1 MAGKLF
7 EDEDF
12 PPTMESILDSGDTS
26 LSLPRPE
33 WRRLSDCRKRPVRML
48 PDPQVTDMAANDV
61 KPGLVDDR
69 WLLDALF
76 ALQSHNRVLEHIFFN
91 HEHIDQARMPLLVIQ
106 QISATAHDSVCTPR
120 VELLYCSTGGP
131 LTVCCSWRA
140 ELFGCCR
147 GCMC

>member
-1 MAGKLF
+1 
-7 EDEDF
+7 
-12 PPTMESILDSGDTS
+12 
-26 LSLPRPE
+26 
-33 WRRLSDCRKRPVRML
+33 ML

-106 QISATAHDSVCTPR
+106 NLSAIAHDSVCTPW
-120 VELLYCSTGGP
+120 VELLYCSTGCS
-131 LTVCCSWRA
+131 LTASAAAGALSCPDAAGAVCAEAILEWAMDARA
-140 ELFGCCR
+140 N
-147 GCMC
+147 